1 MEKIALS
8 VLLVVLGV
16 TLVFIGCV
24 FFSINKIY
32 ASGTACA
39 MGMLFLYLAG
49 WFHAKWEAR

>member
-16 TLVFIGCV
+16 VLVFIGCV
-24 FFSINKIY
+24 FFSIDKIY
-32 ASGTACA
+32 ASGLSCG

-49 WFHAKWEAR
+49 RFHAKWEAR